1 MEPFKM
7 LIEIKRVKQI
17 VRAGRQG
24 RGKKRGYY

>member
-1 MEPFKM
+1 M

-24 RGKKRGYY
+24 RGKKEVITDFS